1 MFIFYATWIF
11 FTFIIAILY
20 ANYYYFNILSLNL
33 YIVTLFVKTYPFTT
47 IFIIL
52 VLFLIIVYQYRL
64 YRQSLKNRKN
74 CQISCVDLEKIAHL
88 WLEYEEIED
97 NIEHKMMKKIKNSFD
112 ETKKDTKDIISTLI
126 GNRVIQDISFYKK
139 YVFNYLD
146 FFSKYELEI
155 VAILYELLETKAKDL
170 PSVAILYKN
179 DSDKSIY
186 KNIVSEKLTSYE
198 ILYKVDLFTHTMNV
212 VNCMYNILIKENDT
226 FVFAWSRMLISAL
239 AHDIG
244 KIEKIESLQGLKLD
258 KGKYE
263 NNTHENL
270 SRLILSN
277 AFPNYEYIDFVCEIV
292 EKHHIQNLDE
302 KNKNYKYIQNLKNA
316 DKEARKGEI
325 KEYLSNQQETKLLN
339 NNTNDFFKESIEIQP
354 NEGDLKSQ
362 IIENVNVKEQEDK
375 EDNIFEQTS
384 TNTKEAIE
392 IKSNNNLI
400 ILNQENTFSATD
412 IRSLIELI
420 IKNIN
425 EVEISDKTG
434 RTKLL
439 SMSNKNEL
447 LIPKDIF
454 TKFSKLVGLNV
465 IAQKDLNTLIKRLK
479 NDEVLKYETSNITLD
494 GFSNLA
500 YKSRKKYLVF
510 SLDSLGICV
519 DEANL
524 KKRNN
529 ENLRNVT
536 INKITLNE

>member
-11 FTFIIAILY
+11 FTFIIVVLY
-20 ANYYYFNILSLNL
+20 ANYYFFNSLSLNL
-33 YIVTLFVKTYPFTT
+33 YIVTLLVKTYPITT
-47 IFIIL
+47 VFIIL

-97 NIEHKMMKKIKNSFD
+97 NIEHKMMKKIKSSFD
-112 ETKKDTKDIISTLI
+112 ETKKDTQEIISTLI

-155 VAILYELLETKAKDL
+155 VAVLYELLETKAKNL

-179 DSDKSIY
+179 DSDKSAY
-186 KNIVSEKLTSYE
+186 KDIVSEKLTSYE

-212 VNCMYNILIKENDT
+212 VNCMYNILIKQNDT

-325 KEYLSNQQETKLLN
+325 KEYLSNKQETKLPN
-339 NNTNDFFKESIEIQP
+339 NKENNSSQLIE
-354 NEGDLKSQ
+354 
-362 IIENVNVKEQEDK
+362 NVKEQEDK
-375 EDNIFEQTS
+375 EDNIFEQIS
-384 TNTKEAIE
+384 TDGEENIE
-392 IKSNNNLI
+392 IKSNNDLI
-400 ILNQENTFSATD
+400 ISNQESTFSAID
-412 IRSLIELI
+412 IRNLIELI

-425 EVEISDKTG
+425 EVEISAKTG

-439 SMSNKNEL
+439 SISNKNEL
-447 LIPKDIF
+447 LIPKDVFI
-454 TKFSKLVGLNV
+454 KFSKSTGLNV
-465 IAQKDLNTLIKRLK
+465 TSQKDLSALIKRLK
-479 NDEVLKYETSNITLD
+479 GDKVLKYETSNITLD

-500 YKSRKKYLVF
+500 YKSRKDYLVF
-510 SLDSLGICV
+510 SLDSLDICV

-536 INKITLNE
+536 INKTALNE